1 MECTWGA
8 MVISSDLA
16 AGKWADCLRAQTR
29 SIGYTAVGPVSGDV
43 VTGVVIDVVIV
54 VVIGVIDIIGAIVI
68 IGVIVFV
75 GYYIVVGWWSHYITT
90 CGR

>member
-8 MVISSDLA
+8 MVIGSDLA

-43 VTGVVIDVVIV
+43 VTGVV
-54 VVIGVIDIIGAIVI
+54 
-68 IGVIVFV
+68 
-75 GYYIVVGWWSHYITT
+75 
-90 CGR
+90 